1 MPATNPPRHGLGQPP
16 ITHLL
21 RATRPLL
28 VTHCP
33 SSNHLIGDRVNT
45 ETSNHHQRVGL
56 SSPLVTPQAPYP
68 IPVTWTSSGS
78 SSPLA
83 WAKRSSETP
92 VGWTTADDFPGASNH
107 VLCWSGPRAGT
118 PGEPH
123 HCQHHLWWGR
133 GSASSQELDKQPSL
147 LHLPHTHWGAPR
159 GFEDSPMHNAQF
171 APNFLCT

>member
-21 RATRPLL
+21 RASRPLR

-45 ETSNHHQRVGL
+45 ETSYHHQRVGL
-56 SSPLVTPQAPYP
+56 SSPLVTPQPLTQSLLPGPPLGAAFHWLGPNTP
-68 IPVTWTSSGS
+68 QRLMWAGPQLMTS
-78 SSPLA
+78 L
-83 WAKRSSETP
+83 
-92 VGWTTADDFPGASNH
+92 GASNH

-123 HCQHHLWWGR
+123 HCQHHLWWGKGLCISPR
-133 GSASSQELDKQPSL
+133 IGQTAFSPSSPSHTLGSPQ
-147 LHLPHTHWGAPR
+147 
-159 GFEDSPMHNAQF
+159 GF
-171 APNFLCT
+171 

>member
-45 ETSNHHQRVGL
+45 ETSYHHQRVGL
-56 SSPLVTPQAPYP
+56 SSPLVKPQPLTQSLLPGPPLGAAFHWLGPNTPQRLMWAGPQLMTSLGPP
-68 IPVTWTSSGS
+68 IMSFAG
-78 SSPLA
+78 L
-83 WAKRSSETP
+83 
-92 VGWTTADDFPGASNH
+92 
-107 VLCWSGPRAGT
+107 VLGQA
-118 PGEPH
+118 
-123 HCQHHLWWGR
+123 HLESHTIANTICGGGR
-133 GSASSQELDKQPSL
+133 GSASAQELDKQPSL
-147 LHLPHTHWGAPR
+147 LHLPLTHWGAPR